1 MKVERKDQ
9 GFKPVVITLETQEE
23 LELASDLFFVLPTER
38 LQNEELRGVFD
49 SLAVELAAM
58 TGNYSF
64 TYIDH
69 VKTKIVMKDN
79 L

>member
-23 LELASDLFFVLPTER
+23 LQLVSDLFSILPKDR
-38 LQNEELRGVFD
+38 LQNEALRRVFD
-49 SLAVELAAM
+49 SMADELTKM

-64 TYIDH
+64 TYIDNF
-69 VKTKIVMKDN
+69 KSDIVMKDN
-79 L
+79 P